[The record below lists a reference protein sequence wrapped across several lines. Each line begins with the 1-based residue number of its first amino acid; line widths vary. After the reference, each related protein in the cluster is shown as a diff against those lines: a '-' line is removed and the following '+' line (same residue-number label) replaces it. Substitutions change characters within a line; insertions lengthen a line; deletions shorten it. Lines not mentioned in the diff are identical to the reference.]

1 MIPTL
6 LETGAS
12 LGTILFFGVI
22 IWLFYRYKAKTKK
35 KYSREVAVPLK
46 VDRTELLAQ
55 QRLQVSG
62 RRAQMV
68 QATSPTPIK
77 KGDTQPTVP
86 KQPVQAEPVD
96 DGFGEDL
103 GAALSLTQAKER
115 SVPIRKS
122 RFAAL
127 QDAAD
132 QFKDVYNRNNQL

>member
-1 MIPTL
+1 MMLIL
-6 LETGAS
+6 IETGAS
-12 LGTILFFGVI
+12 LGTILFFGVL
-22 IWLFYRYKAKTKK
+22 IWLFYRHKAKSQKK
-35 KYSREVAVPLK
+35 NSREVAVPLK
-46 VDRTELLAQ
+46 VDRTDLLAQ

-62 RRAQMV
+62 RRSQMV
-68 QATSPTPIK
+68 QAKSSTPVK

-86 KQPVQAEPVD
+86 NQPIQAEPVN

-103 GAALSLTQAKER
+103 GAALSLTQARDR
-115 SVPIRKS
+115 SVPARKS